1 MTQDQILKDIEDM
14 MRVVKQEKE
23 NLEKILANL
32 EAAQPLETEPIDTE
46 AHHNGKQI
54 NMLSIRRTIS

>member
-32 EAAQPLETEPIDTE
+32 EADNEGRPGAGD
-46 AHHNGKQI
+46 
-54 NMLSIRRTIS
+54 RTDRSGNPS